1 MSSSSRM
8 NELRRALSRVA
19 DFTEANKS
27 FINAHMVDFYTKQ
40 HWERLVDAD
49 VGRDLLSLTEEELLS
64 LGTEQFMNL
73 ECVRAGRVPALQ
85 ALALQLERHTLSA
98 LGALSSGDRLAHP
111 AAYGES
117 GINSFAG
124 RGMSPKK
131 EHEVDAMAE
140 LVASLAHRLGV
151 RQLLDLGS
159 GKGYLAARMC
169 GPPHALRVLAVD
181 SSEARNRSALE
192 RAAKML
198 QGEGVERLRT
208 LTARVDDRFNVE
220 AALGGNEEEQLL
232 VCGLHTCGEL
242 GPSALR
248 LAVRGVPR
256 VRGLCMVGCCY
267 HLLERGF
274 PMSREL
280 GARGCQDPGR
290 NARMLAAQCAD
301 RRQETGNTL
310 FWRAL
315 LQLML
320 TDEERDSGK
329 RVGRLA
335 VTGVF
340 ADYARKALRKL
351 GRDVVDE
358 FALRLQAQHLEHEYG
373 GEQRRQL
380 LAFHRLRIAWAGC
393 IEALLLLDR
402 LVFLLEQWPT
412 VAEAHIVRL
421 FDPTVSPRCHALVAL
436 MQHVGGE

>member
-1 MSSSSRM
+1 MSSSRL
-8 NELRRALSRVA
+8 NELRHALSRVA
-19 DFTEANKS
+19 DFTEAHKS

-40 HWERLVDAD
+40 HWEHLVDAD
-49 VGRDLLSLTEEELLS
+49 VGRDLLSLNEEELLC

-85 ALALQLERHTLSA
+85 ALALELERHTLSA
-98 LGALSSGDRLAHP
+98 LGALSSLAHP
-111 AAYGES
+111 AAYSES
-117 GINSFAG
+117 SINSLAG

-198 QGEGVERLRT
+198 QGEGAERLRT
-208 LTARVDDRFNVE
+208 LTASVDDKFDVE
-220 AALGGNEEEQLL
+220 AAFSGNEKERLL

-256 VRGLCMVGCCY
+256 VRGLCLVGCCY

-274 PMSREL
+274 PMSQEL
-280 GARGCQDPGR
+280 RARGCRDPGR

-301 RRQETGNTL
+301 RRQETGDTL

-320 TDEERDSGK
+320 TDQERDSGK

-335 VTGVF
+335 VAGMF
-340 ADYARKALRKL
+340 ADYARQALRRL

-358 FALRLQAQHLEHEYG
+358 SVLRAQAECLEREYG
-373 GEQRRQL
+373 DEQRRRL

-436 MQHVGGE
+436 MQYVGGE

>member
-1 MSSSSRM
+1 MSSSRLD
-8 NELRRALSRVA
+8 ELRRALSRVA
-19 DFTEANKS
+19 DFTEVHNS

-40 HWERLVDAD
+40 HWEHLVDAD
-49 VGRDLLSLTEEELLS
+49 VGRDLLSLTEQELLC
-64 LGTEQFMNL
+64 LGTGQFMNL
-73 ECVRAGRVPALQ
+73 ECVRAGRVPALHS
-85 ALALQLERHTLSA
+85 LALELERHTLSA

-111 AAYGES
+111 AAYSES
-117 GINSFAG
+117 SSFAA

-140 LVASLAHRLGV
+140 LVGSLAQRLDV

-159 GKGYLAARMC
+159 GKGYLAARLC

-181 SSEARNRSALE
+181 SSEARNHSARE

-198 QGEGVERLRT
+198 CAERLQT
-208 LTARVDDRFNVE
+208 LTASVDDRFDVD
-220 AALGGNEEEQLL
+220 AVLDGSDGRLL

-242 GPSALR
+242 GPSALK
-248 LAVRGVPR
+248 LAVRGAPR
-256 VRGLCMVGCCY
+256 VRGLCLVGCCY

-274 PMSREL
+274 PMSKEL
-280 GARGCQDPGR
+280 GARGCRDPGR

-301 RRQETGNTL
+301 RRQETGDTL

-320 TDEERDSGK
+320 TDEERESGK
-329 RVGRLA
+329 RVGRLT
-335 VTGVF
+335 VSGSF
-340 ADYARKALRKL
+340 ADYALRALRRL

-358 FALRLQAQHLEHEYG
+358 SALRAQAECLECEYA
-373 GEQRRQL
+373 GEQRRRL
-380 LAFHRLRIAWAGC
+380 SAFHRLRVAWAGC

-412 VAEAHIVRL
+412 VEEAHIVRL
-421 FDPTVSPRCHALVAL
+421 FDPTLSPRCHALVAL
-436 MQHVGGE
+436 MQHVGQD